1 MTTAADRPTGDEQGA
16 DEQGADQQAAD
27 QQAADQQAVV
37 VGVDGSESAL
47 GGVRWAAEFADRCGC
62 PLTLVHAIP
71 QLRWHFTSVDPSGD
85 VDRSTA
91 GDTVLAAAEVVVRA
105 THPNVVI
112 RTAAVKGAVGTV
124 LADASD
130 GARMVVVGA
139 GDHRSVGGHTVRVA
153 HRALCPVVIW
163 RAPVATSSGKPLPV
177 VVGVD
182 ESDASARAVAE
193 AFDIACALRAPLM
206 VVHMWELGAAVGM
219 GDLGGQG
226 MMDWPLLEVLQ
237 SQQRQRMDELVEPL
251 ARKYRNAH
259 VTKIFQ
265 DIGPA
270 KGLTDLSREAQLV
283 VVGSSGHGRLAD
295 AILGSVS
302 QNLLHHAECP
312 LLVVR

>member
-1 MTTAADRPTGDEQGA
+1 MTTAADQ
-16 DEQGADQQAAD
+16 QSADQQT
-27 QQAADQQAVV
+27 VV
-37 VGVDGSESAL
+37 VGVDGSEGAL
-47 GGVRWAAEFADRCGC
+47 GGARWGAQFAAKCGI
-62 PLTLVHAIP
+62 PVTLVHAIP
-71 QLRWHFTSVDPSGD
+71 QLRWHFTSVDPAAD
-85 VDRSTA
+85 VDRSA
-91 GDTVLAAAEVVVRA
+91 DGDAVLAAAEEAVRA

-112 RTAAVKGAVGTV
+112 RTAAVKGGVTAV

-130 GARMVVVGA
+130 SARIVVVGA
-139 GDHRSVGGHTVRVA
+139 GDHRSLGGHTVRIA
-153 HRALCPVVIW
+153 HRTQCPVVIW
-163 RAPVATSSGKPLPV
+163 RKPVATSTGKPLPV

-182 ESDASARAVAE
+182 ESEGSARAVAE
-193 AFDIACALRAPLM
+193 AFDIAATLHAPLT

-219 GDLGGQG
+219 GDLGGQT
-226 MMDWPLLEVLQ
+226 MMDWQLLEVLQ

-251 ARKYRNAH
+251 AHEYRSAH

-265 DIGPA
+265 DISPA